1 MNLSLPEDGVLDVE
15 IGGLEGYP
23 ELVIDYAGERLAGV
37 DEVGRGPLA
46 GAVVA
51 AAVILDPRR
60 SIDGINDSKTLSEKR
75 RLELDGLIRERA
87 LAFAVAEASP
97 AEIDELNIYHATHLA
112 MRRAIDALTI
122 TAEYLLV
129 DGNCLPGHHCPGQAV
144 IKGDARHPAIGAAS
158 ILAKVVRDAQM
169 VALHERFPDYGFARH
184 KGYSTPEHLAALSR
198 LGPLPDYH
206 RRSFAPVRKQYDLF

>member
-1 MNLSLPEDGVLDVE
+1 MRLPG
-15 IGGLEGYP
+15 EGALGP
-23 ELVIDYAGERLAGV
+23 LVIDYAGERLAGV

-60 SIDGINDSKTLSEKR
+60 PIDGINDSKLLSEKR
-75 RLELDGLIRERA
+75 RQALDSEIRQHA

-97 AEIDELNIYHATHLA
+97 AEIDALNIYHATHLA
-112 MRRAIDALTI
+112 MRRAIDALTVA
-122 TAEYLLV
+122 AEYLLV

-158 ILAKVVRDAQM
+158 ILAKVARDAQM

-184 KGYSTPEHLAALSR
+184 KGYPTPEHLNALIR
-198 LGPLPDYH
+198 LGPLPEH
-206 RRSFAPVRKQYDLF
+206 RRSFAPVRKHLELC